1 MGSGDMMGSQR
12 RLVTDGHWALK
23 WAGPNRGEVH
33 HGYAKG
39 GFCHHEEWVRGT
51 DNLQGAKSS

>member
-12 RLVTDGHWALK
+12 WLLTDGHRALE
-23 WAGPNRGEVH
+23 WAGPHRGEVH

-39 GFCHHEEWVRGT
+39 GFCHHGEWVRGT
-51 DNLQGAKSS
+51 DNLRGAKSS